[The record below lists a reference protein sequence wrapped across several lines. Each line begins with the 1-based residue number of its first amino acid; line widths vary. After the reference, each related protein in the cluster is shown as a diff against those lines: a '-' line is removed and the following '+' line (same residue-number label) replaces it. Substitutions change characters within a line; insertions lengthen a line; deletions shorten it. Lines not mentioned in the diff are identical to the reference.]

1 MYALENKQNSDL
13 QKLQEQL
20 ETQYG
25 PAVAQEIIDR
35 LGKTENAAKAPD
47 YMDIKAMSEL
57 QERFRAQAM
66 MAVWKLKQWR
76 RTQAKAAPDQNLI
89 QLEGA
94 FLERNCQGA
103 VALYRLATTRYHA
116 MYRDAMAAFSTPAPY
131 APVYLTEA
139 RA

>member
-1 MYALENKQNSDL
+1 MYTIENKQNSDL

-20 ETQYG
+20 ESQYG

-66 MAVWKLKQWR
+66 QAVWKLKQWR
-76 RTQAKAAPDQNLI
+76 RTQSKSTPGHNLI
-89 QLEGA
+89 QLEGVY
-94 FLERNCQGA
+94 LERNCQGA

-116 MYRDAMAAFSTPAPY
+116 MYRDAMAAFSAPAVY
-131 APVYLTEA
+131 TPVYLSEA